1 MRVTPSVLERVL
13 PQSTIESA
21 RTTLPVTDRVA
32 VVASYGPDSRVSL
45 SLSWMVARL
54 EEQGYSV
61 VVVRASDDTAPLD
74 WSRGPENDA
83 IVIRKP
89 NIGYDFGSWATGLE
103 MFPQIRSKPYVI
115 ITNDSLVGP
124 FSSLGPMVDDFESS
138 YFDVWGGTWTA
149 QYMPHLQSFLLG
161 FRNGVLDDPAVKY
174 FWRNLPEQA
183 AKFDIIDKYE
193 LGLSRLLHGEGF
205 VTGAW
210 FDYELVV
217 QYTQN
222 PTIIGWRG
230 LLDLGFP
237 FVKREL
243 VTNPSIVADGSEV
256 PAVVQEKFGINPT
269 DWL

>member
-1 MRVTPSVLERVL
+1 MRGSASVLQQVL
-13 PQSTIESA
+13 PSAVIESP
-21 RTTLPVTDRVA
+21 RKVLPATDRVA
-32 VVASYGPDSRVSL
+32 VVASYGPDSHVSL

-54 EEQGYSV
+54 EEQGYAV

-74 WSRGPENDA
+74 WSRGPANDA

-89 NIGYDFGSWATGLE
+89 NVGYDFGSWATGLE

-124 FSSLGPMVDDFESS
+124 FESLKPMVDDFEGS
-138 YFDVWGGTWTA
+138 YYDVWGGTWTA

-161 FRNGVLDDPAVKY
+161 FRNGVLEDPALKY
-174 FWRNLPEQA
+174 FWQNLPEQST
-183 AKFDIIDKYE
+183 KFDIIDKYE
-193 LGLSRLLHGEGF
+193 LGLNRLLYGEGF

-210 FDYELVV
+210 FTYDLVV
-217 QYTQN
+217 HYTEN
-222 PTIIGWRG
+222 PTISGWRG

-243 VTNPSIVADGSEV
+243 VTNPSIVADGFEV
-256 PAVVQEKFGINPT
+256 PAVVQEKFGIDPT